1 MIITALKIFV
11 YMLGQDDPSKC
22 TAAKLVR
29 FRLAEHVR
37 YISYNMLLLD
47 PYSEDMLSRQD
58 RISCNSICAV
68 DCSWEKAGDTLF
80 RRRELRRGRHRRLPA
95 LLAAN
100 PTNYSRLGK
109 LSSVE
114 ALAGSLIILG
124 CENKA
129 IELLNKF
136 KWGSTFLDLNN
147 DLLHDYFNADSS
159 NTIMEIERQYFG
171 QLY

>member
-1 MIITALKIFV
+1 
-11 YMLGQDDPSKC
+11 MLGQDEPSKC

-29 FRLAEHVR
+29 FHLAERTR
-37 YISYNMLLLD
+37 YISHNTLLLNPFSTD
-47 PYSEDMLSRQD
+47 SLTRQD
-58 RISCNSICAV
+58 GNSCYSICAV
-68 DCSWEKAGDTLF
+68 DCSWEKVGDNLF

-114 ALAGSLIILG
+114 ALAGSLFILG

-136 KWGSTFLDLNN
+136 KWGSTFMDLNN

-159 NTIMEIERQYFG
+159 DTIMEIERQYFG
-171 QLY
+171 HLY

>member
-1 MIITALKIFV
+1 MIITPLKIFV

-58 RISCNSICAV
+58 RISCDSICAV

-80 RRRELRRGRHRRLPA
+80 QRRELRRGRHRRLPA

-109 LSSVE
+109 IFSVG
-114 ALAGSLIILG
+114 ALAGFFIIFG
-124 CENKA
+124 FGNKG
-129 IELLNKF
+129 I
-136 KWGSTFLDLNN
+136 
-147 DLLHDYFNADSS
+147 
-159 NTIMEIERQYFG
+159 
-171 QLY
+171 

>member
-1 MIITALKIFV
+1 
-11 YMLGQDDPSKC
+11 MLGQDDPSKC
-22 TAAKLVR
+22 TAAKLIR
-29 FRLAEHVR
+29 FGLVERTR
-37 YISYNMLLLD
+37 YIGYNTLLLNPFSKD
-47 PYSEDMLSRQD
+47 TLMRQD
-58 RISCNSICAV
+58 GLSYNSICAV
-68 DCSWEKAGDTLF
+68 DCSWEKAGDELV
-80 RRRELRRGRHRRLPA
+80 RHRELRRGRQRRLPM

-100 PTNYSRLGK
+100 PTNYSKLGK

-124 CENKA
+124 CEYKA

-159 NTIMEIERQYFG
+159 NTIVEIER
-171 QLY
+171 